1 MTAGTTAGTTAATTA
16 GTTAATAACS
26 TAFEDIGPRIC
37 VSPPYYALGDLTVP
51 VPGRATAAVP
61 VRTPTGRQ
69 VPVINIAEAG
79 RHLAI
84 LGLCAAATTNPAPGK
99 HYYLAHRGVGRMYP
113 PAGARGGPPGG
124 QGGELL
130 LQGSAT
136 ARMSGRN
143 RAVAETE
150 LYDVDGGVV
159 ARLDMEY
166 LVLSEPVFR
175 RLMGLP
181 TAPDATGPGNPYA
194 APAPLTDVRVGR
206 GTLTGTANLPV
217 DPALCRGHFAGYPAL
232 PVSVAGYAAF
242 SLFDRVL
249 EAAAGPD
256 AAWQPG
262 TFRLRADH
270 LAAAGQ
276 TCAVDVAPSAPAEP
290 DRHDRAFTGRVR
302 AGSRDVFTIEVDYTV
317 V

>member
-1 MTAGTTAGTTAATTA
+1 MTSGTTAGTTT
-16 GTTAATAACS
+16 ATAAGT
-26 TAFEDIGPRIC
+26 TAFEDIGPRVC
-37 VSPPYYALGDLTVP
+37 VSPPYYALGDLEVP
-51 VPGRATAAVP
+51 VPGRANAAVP
-61 VRTPTGRQ
+61 VQTPTGRQ
-69 VPVINIAEAG
+69 APVINIAEAG

-113 PAGARGGPPGG
+113 RADVHRRPPG

-136 ARMSGRN
+136 ARLSGRH

-150 LYDVDGGVV
+150 LYDVDGSLV

-166 LVLSEPVFR
+166 LVLSVPVFR

-181 TAPDATGPGNPYA
+181 TAADATGPGNPYA
-194 APAPLTDVRVGR
+194 APAPLTDVRVGSGAHTGR
-206 GTLTGTANLPV
+206 LTGTAGLAV
-217 DPALCRGHFAGYPAL
+217 DPALCRGHFAGHPAL

-242 SLFDRVL
+242 SLFDHVL
-249 EAAAGPD
+249 AATAGPD
-256 AAWQPG
+256 ARWQPG

-276 TCAVDVAPSAPAEP
+276 ACVVDVAPSEPAEP
-290 DRHDRAFTGRVR
+290 DAHDRAFTGRVR